1 MLCTMGEKIMITH
14 GIALEAK
21 KALITGVHQPGD
33 DYRIALYSASAK
45 IGPNTKAYTTE
56 GEIKGMGYTA
66 GGVALKGHR
75 TGIIGKNAFITFDDV
90 VLKSATFAA
99 AGAMIYNASKGNA
112 ALCVLNLGAERH
124 VYDGAFEL
132 KFPKPT
138 ETTALIL
145 LA

>member
-1 MLCTMGEKIMITH
+1 MIIH

-45 IGPNTKAYTTE
+45 IGPTTKAYTTE

-66 GGVALKGHR
+66 GGVTLKGHR

-112 ALCVLNLGAERH
+112 ALIVLSIGSEKH
-124 VYDGAFEL
+124 VYNSTFEL

-138 ETTALIL
+138 ETSALIL

>member
-1 MLCTMGEKIMITH
+1 MIIH

-45 IGPNTKAYTTE
+45 IGPTTKAYTTE
-56 GEIKGMGYTA
+56 GEIKGIGYTA

-99 AGAMIYNASKGNA
+99 AGAMVYNSSKGNA
-112 ALCVLNLGAERH
+112 ALIVLSIGSEKH
-124 VYDGAFEL
+124 VYNSTFEL

-138 ETTALIL
+138 ETSALIL

>member
-1 MLCTMGEKIMITH
+1 MIIH

-45 IGPNTKAYTTE
+45 IGPTTKAYTTD
-56 GEIKGMGYTA
+56 GEIKGIGYTA
-66 GGVALKGHR
+66 GGVTLKGHR

-90 VLKSATFAA
+90 VLKSATFSA
-99 AGAMIYNASKGNA
+99 AGAMIYNASKNNA
-112 ALCVLNLGAERH
+112 ALIVLSIGSEKH
-124 VYDGAFEL
+124 VYNSTFEL

-138 ETTALIL
+138 ETSALIL

>member
-1 MLCTMGEKIMITH
+1 MIIH

-33 DYRIALYSASAK
+33 DYRIAFYSAAAK
-45 IGPNTKAYTTE
+45 IGPTTKAYTTD
-56 GEIKGMGYTA
+56 GEIKGIGYTA
-66 GGVALKGHR
+66 GGVTLKGHR

-90 VLKSATFAA
+90 ILKSATFSA
-99 AGAMIYNASKGNA
+99 AGAMIFNASKGNA
-112 ALCVLNLGAERH
+112 ALIVLNIGSEKH
-124 VYDGAFEL
+124 VYNSTFEL

-138 ETTALIL
+138 ETSALIL

>member
-1 MLCTMGEKIMITH
+1 MIIH

-21 KALITGVHQPGD
+21 KALITGVHQLGD

-45 IGPNTKAYTTE
+45 IGPTTKAYTTD
-56 GEIKGMGYTA
+56 GEVKGIGYTA

-90 VLKSATFAA
+90 VLKSATFSA

-112 ALCVLNLGAERH
+112 ALIVLNIGSEKH
-124 VYDGAFEL
+124 VYNSTFEL

-138 ETTALIL
+138 ETSALIL

>member
-1 MLCTMGEKIMITH
+1 MIIH

-33 DYRIALYSASAK
+33 DYRIALYSAAAK
-45 IGPNTKAYTTE
+45 IGPTTKAYTTD
-56 GEIKGMGYTA
+56 GEIKGIGYTA
-66 GGVALKGHR
+66 GGVTLKGHR

-90 VLKSATFAA
+90 ILKSATFSA

-112 ALCVLNLGAERH
+112 ALIVLSIGSEKH
-124 VYDGAFEL
+124 VYNSTFEL

-138 ETTALIL
+138 ETSALIL

>member
-1 MLCTMGEKIMITH
+1 MITH

-33 DYRIALYSASAK
+33 DYRIALYSASGK
-45 IGPNTKAYTTE
+45 IGPTTKAYTTE
-56 GEIKGMGYTA
+56 GEIKGTGYNA

-99 AGAMIYNASKGNA
+99 AGAMVYNASKGNV
-112 ALCVLNLGAERH
+112 ALIVLSIGTEKH
-124 VYDGAFEL
+124 VYNSTFEL

-138 ETTALIL
+138 ETSALIL

>member
-1 MLCTMGEKIMITH
+1 
-14 GIALEAK
+14 
-21 KALITGVHQPGD
+21 
-33 DYRIALYSASAK
+33 
-45 IGPNTKAYTTE
+45 
-56 GEIKGMGYTA
+56 MGYTS

-90 VLKSATFAA
+90 ILKSATFSA

-112 ALCVLNLGAERH
+112 ALIVLNIGSEKH
-124 VYDGAFEL
+124 VYNSTFEL

-138 ETTALIL
+138 ENNALIL

>member
-1 MLCTMGEKIMITH
+1 MIIH

-33 DYRIALYSASAK
+33 DYRIAFYSAAAK
-45 IGPNTKAYTTE
+45 IGPTTKAYTTD
-56 GEIKGMGYTA
+56 GEIKGVGYTT

-90 VLKSATFAA
+90 ILKSATFSA

-112 ALCVLNLGAERH
+112 ALIVLNIGSEKH
-124 VYDGAFEL
+124 VYNSTFEL

-138 ETTALIL
+138 ETSALIL

>member
-1 MLCTMGEKIMITH
+1 MIIH

-33 DYRIALYSASAK
+33 DYRIAFYTAAAK
-45 IGPNTKAYTTE
+45 IGPTSKAYTTE
-56 GEIKGMGYTA
+56 GEIKGVGYTA
-66 GGVALKGHR
+66 GGVTLKGHR

-90 VLKSATFAA
+90 VLKSATFSA

-112 ALCVLNLGAERH
+112 ALIVLNIGSEKH
-124 VYDGAFEL
+124 VYNSTFEL

-138 ETTALIL
+138 ETSALIL

>member
-1 MLCTMGEKIMITH
+1 MIIH

-33 DYRIALYSASAK
+33 DYRIALYTAAAK
-45 IGPNTKAYTTE
+45 IGPTSKAYTTD
-56 GEIKGMGYTA
+56 GEIKGIGYTA
-66 GGVALKGHR
+66 GGVTLKGHR

-90 VLKSATFAA
+90 ILKSATFSA

-112 ALCVLNLGAERH
+112 ALIVLSIGSEKH
-124 VYDGAFEL
+124 VYNSTFEL

-138 ETTALIL
+138 ETSALIL

>member
-1 MLCTMGEKIMITH
+1 MIIH

-45 IGPNTKAYTTE
+45 IGPTTKAYTTD

-90 VLKSATFAA
+90 ILKSATFSA

-112 ALCVLNLGAERH
+112 ALIVLSIGSEKH
-124 VYDGAFEL
+124 VYNITFEL

-138 ETTALIL
+138 ETSALIL

>member
-1 MLCTMGEKIMITH
+1 MITH

-33 DYRIALYSASAK
+33 EYRIALYSASAK
-45 IGPNTKAYTTE
+45 IGPTTKAYTTE
-56 GEIKGMGYTA
+56 GEIKGIGYNA

-90 VLKSATFAA
+90 VIKSATFAA
-99 AGAMIYNASKGNA
+99 AGAMIFNASKGNA
-112 ALCVLNLGAERH
+112 ALIVLSIGSEKH
-124 VYDGAFEL
+124 VYNSTFEL

-138 ETTALIL
+138 ETSALIL

>member
-1 MLCTMGEKIMITH
+1 MIIH

-45 IGPNTKAYTTE
+45 IGPTTKAYTTD
-56 GEIKGMGYTA
+56 GEIKGVGYTA
-66 GGVALKGHR
+66 GGVTLKGHR

-90 VLKSATFAA
+90 VLKSATFSA

-112 ALCVLNLGAERH
+112 ALIVLNIGSEKH
-124 VYDGAFEL
+124 VYNSTFEL

-138 ETTALIL
+138 ETSALIL

>member
-1 MLCTMGEKIMITH
+1 MIIH

-33 DYRIALYSASAK
+33 DYRIALYSAAAK
-45 IGPNTKAYTTE
+45 IGPTTKAYTTE
-56 GEIKGMGYTA
+56 GEIKGVGYTA

-90 VLKSATFAA
+90 ILKSATFSA

-112 ALCVLNLGAERH
+112 ALIVLNIGSEKH
-124 VYDGAFEL
+124 VYNSTFEL

-138 ETTALIL
+138 ETSALIL

>member
-1 MLCTMGEKIMITH
+1 MIIH

-33 DYRIALYSASAK
+33 DYRIAFYSAAAK
-45 IGPNTKAYTTE
+45 IGPTTKAYTTD
-56 GEIKGMGYTA
+56 GEIKGVGYTT

-90 VLKSATFAA
+90 ILKSATFSA

-112 ALCVLNLGAERH
+112 TLIVLNIGTEKH
-124 VYDGAFEL
+124 VYNSTFEL

-138 ETTALIL
+138 ETSALIL

>member
-1 MLCTMGEKIMITH
+1 MIIH

-33 DYRIALYSASAK
+33 DYRIALYTAAAK
-45 IGPNTKAYTTE
+45 IGPTTKAYTTD
-56 GEIKGMGYTA
+56 GEVKGMGYTA

-90 VLKSATFAA
+90 VLKSATFSA
-99 AGAMIYNASKGNA
+99 AGAMLYNASKGNA
-112 ALCVLNLGAERH
+112 ALIVLNIGSEKH
-124 VYDGAFEL
+124 VYNSTFEL

-138 ETTALIL
+138 ETSALIL

>member
-1 MLCTMGEKIMITH
+1 MIIH

-33 DYRIALYSASAK
+33 DYRIAFYSAAAK
-45 IGPNTKAYTTE
+45 IGPTTKAYTTD
-56 GEIKGMGYTA
+56 GEVKGMGYTA

-90 VLKSATFAA
+90 VLKSATFSA

-112 ALCVLNLGAERH
+112 ALIVLSIGTEKH
-124 VYDGAFEL
+124 VYNSTFEL

-138 ETTALIL
+138 ETSALIL

>member
-1 MLCTMGEKIMITH
+1 MIIH

-45 IGPNTKAYTTE
+45 IGPTTKTYTTE
-56 GEIKGMGYTA
+56 GEIKGIGYNA

-112 ALCVLNLGAERH
+112 ALIVLSIGSEKH
-124 VYDGAFEL
+124 VYNSTFEL

-138 ETTALIL
+138 ETSALIL

>member
-1 MLCTMGEKIMITH
+1 MIIH

-33 DYRIALYSASAK
+33 DYRIALYSAAAK
-45 IGPNTKAYTTE
+45 IGPTSKAYTTD
-56 GEIKGMGYTA
+56 GEIKGIGYTA
-66 GGVALKGHR
+66 GGVTLKGHR

-90 VLKSATFAA
+90 ILKSATFSA

-112 ALCVLNLGAERH
+112 ALIVLSIGSEKH
-124 VYDGAFEL
+124 VYNSTFEL

-138 ETTALIL
+138 ETNALIL

>member
-1 MLCTMGEKIMITH
+1 MIIH

-45 IGPNTKAYTTE
+45 IGPTTKAYTTE
-56 GEIKGMGYTA
+56 GEIKGTGYTA
-66 GGVALKGHR
+66 GGVTLKGHR

-99 AGAMIYNASKGNA
+99 AGAMIYNSSKGNA
-112 ALCVLNLGAERH
+112 ALIVLSIGTEKH
-124 VYDGAFEL
+124 VYNSTFEL

-138 ETTALIL
+138 ETSALIL

>member
-1 MLCTMGEKIMITH
+1 MIIH

-45 IGPNTKAYTTE
+45 IGPTTKAYTTD

-66 GGVALKGHR
+66 GGVTLKGHR

-90 VLKSATFAA
+90 ILKSATFSA

-112 ALCVLNLGAERH
+112 ALIVLSIGSEKH
-124 VYDGAFEL
+124 VYNSTFEL

-138 ETTALIL
+138 ETSALIL

>member
-1 MLCTMGEKIMITH
+1 MIIH

-45 IGPNTKAYTTE
+45 IGPTTKAYTTE
-56 GEIKGMGYTA
+56 GEIKGTGYNA

-112 ALCVLNLGAERH
+112 ALIVLSIGSEKH
-124 VYDGAFEL
+124 VYNSTFEL

-138 ETTALIL
+138 ETSALIL

>member
-1 MLCTMGEKIMITH
+1 MIIH

-33 DYRIALYSASAK
+33 DYRIALYTAAAK
-45 IGPNTKAYTTE
+45 IGPTTKAYTTD
-56 GEIKGMGYTA
+56 GEIKGIGYTA
-66 GGVALKGHR
+66 GGVTLKGHR

-90 VLKSATFAA
+90 ILKSATFSA

-112 ALCVLNLGAERH
+112 ALIVLSIGSEKH
-124 VYDGAFEL
+124 VYNSTFEL

-138 ETTALIL
+138 ENNALIL

>member
-1 MLCTMGEKIMITH
+1 MIIH

-33 DYRIALYSASAK
+33 DYRIALYTAAAK
-45 IGPNTKAYTTE
+45 IGPTTKAYTTE

-90 VLKSATFAA
+90 VLKSATFSA

-112 ALCVLNLGAERH
+112 ALIVLNIGSEKH
-124 VYDGAFEL
+124 VYNSTFEL

-138 ETTALIL
+138 ETSALIL

>member
-1 MLCTMGEKIMITH
+1 MIIH

-33 DYRIALYSASAK
+33 DYRIALYSAAAK
-45 IGPNTKAYTTE
+45 IGPTTKAYTTD

-66 GGVALKGHR
+66 GGVTLKGHR

-90 VLKSATFAA
+90 ILKSATFSA

-112 ALCVLNLGAERH
+112 ALIVLSIGSEKH
-124 VYDGAFEL
+124 VYNSTFEL

-138 ETTALIL
+138 ETSALIL

>member
-1 MLCTMGEKIMITH
+1 MITH

-33 DYRIALYSASAK
+33 EYRIALYNASAK
-45 IGPNTKAYTTE
+45 IGPNTKSYTTE

-66 GGVALKGHR
+66 GGVTLKGHR

-99 AGAMIYNASKGNA
+99 GGAMIYNASKGNA

>member
-1 MLCTMGEKIMITH
+1 MIIH

-33 DYRIALYSASAK
+33 DYRIALYSAAAK
-45 IGPNTKAYTTE
+45 IGPTTKAYTTD

-90 VLKSATFAA
+90 ILKSATFSA

-112 ALCVLNLGAERH
+112 ALIVLSIGSEKH
-124 VYDGAFEL
+124 VYNSTFEL

-138 ETTALIL
+138 ETSALIL

>member
-1 MLCTMGEKIMITH
+1 MIIH

-45 IGPNTKAYTTE
+45 IGPTTKAYTTE
-56 GEIKGMGYTA
+56 NEIKGIGYTA
-66 GGVALKGHR
+66 GGVTLKGHR
-75 TGIIGKNAFITFDDV
+75 TGIIGKNAFITFDDI

-99 AGAMIYNASKGNA
+99 GGAMIYNASKGNA
-112 ALCVLNLGAERH
+112 ALIVLSIGSEKH
-124 VYDGAFEL
+124 VYNSTFEL

-138 ETTALIL
+138 ETSALIL

>member
-1 MLCTMGEKIMITH
+1 MVIH

-45 IGPNTKAYTTE
+45 IGPTTKAYTTE
-56 GEIKGMGYTA
+56 GEIKGMGYNA

-99 AGAMIYNASKGNA
+99 AGAMIYNSSKGNA
-112 ALCVLNLGAERH
+112 ALIVLSIGSEKH
-124 VYDGAFEL
+124 VYNSTFEL

-138 ETTALIL
+138 ETSALIL

>member
-1 MLCTMGEKIMITH
+1 MIIH

-33 DYRIALYSASAK
+33 DYRIALYTAAAK
-45 IGPNTKAYTTE
+45 IGPTSKAYTTE
-56 GEIKGMGYTA
+56 GEIKGIGYTA
-66 GGVALKGHR
+66 GGVTLKGHR

-90 VLKSATFAA
+90 ILKSATFSAS
-99 AGAMIYNASKGNA
+99 GAMIYNASKGNA
-112 ALCVLNLGAERH
+112 ALIVLNIGTEKH
-124 VYDGAFEL
+124 VYNSTFEL

-138 ETTALIL
+138 ETSALIL

>member
-1 MLCTMGEKIMITH
+1 MIIH

-45 IGPNTKAYTTE
+45 IGPTTKAYTTD
-56 GEIKGMGYTA
+56 GEIKGLGYTA

-90 VLKSATFAA
+90 ILKSATFSA

-112 ALCVLNLGAERH
+112 ALIVLSIGSEKH
-124 VYDGAFEL
+124 VYNSTFEL

-138 ETTALIL
+138 ETSALIL

>member
-1 MLCTMGEKIMITH
+1 MIIH

-33 DYRIALYSASAK
+33 DYRIAFYSAAAK
-45 IGPNTKAYTTE
+45 IGPTTKAYTTD
-56 GEIKGMGYTA
+56 GEIKGIGYTA
-66 GGVALKGHR
+66 GGVTLKGHR

-90 VLKSATFAA
+90 ILKSATFSA

-112 ALCVLNLGAERH
+112 ALIVLNIGTEKH
-124 VYDGAFEL
+124 VYNSTFEL

-138 ETTALIL
+138 ETSALIL

>member
-1 MLCTMGEKIMITH
+1 MIIH

-45 IGPNTKAYTTE
+45 IGPTTKAYTTD
-56 GEIKGMGYTA
+56 GEITGMGSTA

-90 VLKSATFAA
+90 ILKSATFSA

-112 ALCVLNLGAERH
+112 ALIVLSIGSEKH
-124 VYDGAFEL
+124 VYNSTFEL

-138 ETTALIL
+138 ETSALIL

>member
-1 MLCTMGEKIMITH
+1 MITH

-45 IGPNTKAYTTE
+45 IGPTTKAYTTE
-56 GEIKGMGYTA
+56 GEIKGIGYTA
-66 GGVALKGHR
+66 GGVTLKGHR

-90 VLKSATFAA
+90 VIKSATFAA
-99 AGAMIYNASKGNA
+99 AGAMIYNSSKGNA
-112 ALCVLNLGAERH
+112 ALIVLSIGTEKH
-124 VYDGAFEL
+124 VYNSTFEL

-138 ETTALIL
+138 ETSALIL

>member
-1 MLCTMGEKIMITH
+1 MIIH

-33 DYRIALYSASAK
+33 DYRIALYTAAAK
-45 IGPNTKAYTTE
+45 IGPTSKAYTTD
-56 GEIKGMGYTA
+56 GEIKGIGYSA
-66 GGVALKGHR
+66 GGVTLKGHR
-75 TGIIGKNAFITFDDV
+75 TGIVGKNAFITFDDV
-90 VLKSATFAA
+90 ILKSATFSA

-112 ALCVLNLGAERH
+112 ALIVLNIGSEKH
-124 VYDGAFEL
+124 VYNSTFEL

-138 ETTALIL
+138 ETSALIL

>member
-1 MLCTMGEKIMITH
+1 MITH

-45 IGPNTKAYTTE
+45 IGPTTKAYTTE
-56 GEIKGMGYTA
+56 GEIKGLGYTA
-66 GGVALKGHR
+66 GGVTLKGHR

-112 ALCVLNLGAERH
+112 ALIVLSIGSEKH
-124 VYDGAFEL
+124 VYNSTFEL

-138 ETTALIL
+138 ETSALIL

>member
-1 MLCTMGEKIMITH
+1 MITH

-45 IGPNTKAYTTE
+45 IGPTTKAYTTE

-66 GGVALKGHR
+66 GGVMLKGHR
-75 TGIIGKNAFITFDDV
+75 TGIIGKNAFITFDDIV
-90 VLKSATFAA
+90 IKSATFAA
-99 AGAMIYNASKGNA
+99 AGAMVYNASKGNA
-112 ALCVLNLGAERH
+112 ALIVLSIGSEKH
-124 VYDGAFEL
+124 VYNSTFEL

-138 ETTALIL
+138 ETSALIL

>member
-1 MLCTMGEKIMITH
+1 MIIH

-45 IGPNTKAYTTE
+45 IGPTSKAYTTE
-56 GEIKGMGYTA
+56 GEIKGIGYNA

-112 ALCVLNLGAERH
+112 ALIVLSIGSEKH
-124 VYDGAFEL
+124 VYNSTFEL

-138 ETTALIL
+138 ETSALIL